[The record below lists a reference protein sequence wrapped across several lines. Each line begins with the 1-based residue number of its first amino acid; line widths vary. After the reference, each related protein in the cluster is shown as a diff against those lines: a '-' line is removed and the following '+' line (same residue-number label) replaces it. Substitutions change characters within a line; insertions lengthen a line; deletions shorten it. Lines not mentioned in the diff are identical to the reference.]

1 MSQNAK
7 DHLTE
12 LKEMVQ
18 NKKPNESTEKVLAV
32 FCQRHGLSI
41 ETCRGY
47 YRELVKSGQIKEK

>member
-7 DHLTE
+7 DRLKE

-18 NKKPNESTEKVLAV
+18 KKKPNEPVEKVLAV
-32 FCQRHGLSI
+32 FCQRHGTSI

-47 YRELVKSGQIKEK
+47 YRDLVKSGQIKE